1 MKKLLCMLFL
11 LFPIIAHSQTQDE
24 WHRQSA
30 ERQIREYY
38 QAELD
43 KNEKE
48 LRDAQNELDELSRLP
63 YSEFTA
69 EVKSQGAYLGAKI
82 EALKAKKKALE
93 KEFNEKLGELQR
105 QTTVKS
111 GQSQKTRRQENAAR
125 QKQNQ
130 SRMAETSKTT
140 EEEAQRKRAEDAAR
154 KAKEEQ
160 ARNAQFNSN
169 KQKAMQTSE
178 HHYNTQRA
186 YVEHTA
192 SSQAFAQVSAQV
204 SNNQVQR
211 TLSNVPS
218 GKSGKQMPGNSTF
231 NKLQQRNRGEAVNG
245 VYLVNQQ
252 ENTKLFEQRLAAK
265 EAASNGRYD
274 ETWTLEQKKVA
285 LDIWLGSASEIQKS
299 SRIDEQKESLQK
311 KSLQKNIASHL
322 MSEKQA
328 AERDKDAVINA
339 LSQQDEVAAKQRQYA
354 GMVSDRRNTETHFW
368 SQIEDPGK
376 QSEIIDVL
384 VRQCR
389 DSQGYVNSNAIRQVV
404 EAVDLGVELM
414 NRGQRLGG
422 DSAVAQR
429 ANEVLAVFSD
439 MCGKG
444 LCKKY
449 PDK

>member
-11 LFPIIAHSQTQDE
+11 LFPIIVYSQVQNEGQRD
-24 WHRQSA
+24 A

-43 KNEKE
+43 HIEKE
-48 LRDAQNELDELSRLP
+48 LRNAQNEFKELLRIP
-63 YSEFTA
+63 DSEITA
-69 EVKSQGAYLGAKI
+69 EEKSQGAYLGAKI
-82 EALKAKKKALE
+82 EALKAKREALK
-93 KEFNEKLGELQR
+93 KEFDNRLRKFR
-105 QTTVKS
+105 QTTATPV
-111 GQSQKTRRQENAAR
+111 QSQKSRQPEKAAR
-125 QKQNQ
+125 QKQNH
-130 SRMAETSKTT
+130 SRQAQRNGQAATAAQNEK
-140 EEEAQRKRAEDAAR
+140 EEAARKAKEEAAR

-160 ARNAQFNSN
+160 ARKAQFDSN

-178 HHYNTQRA
+178 PYYNTQRA

-192 SSQAFAQVSAQV
+192 SSQAFAQVSAEM

-245 VYLVNQQ
+245 VFRSNHQ
-252 ENTKLFEQRLAAK
+252 ENTALLNRKLDAK
-265 EAASNGRYD
+265 KAASNGRYN
-274 ETWTLEQKKVA
+274 EKWSLEQKKVA
-285 LDIWLGSASEIQKS
+285 LNTWLGSVSEIQKS
-299 SRIDEQKESLQK
+299 SSIDEQKD
-311 KSLQKNIASHL
+311 SLQKNIASHL

-328 AERDKDAVINA
+328 AERDEDAVINA
-339 LSQQDEVAAKQRQYA
+339 LSQQNGVAAEQRHYA
-354 GMVSDRRNTETHFW
+354 GMVSDRRNTEAHFW

-414 NRGQRLGG
+414 KRGQRLGV
-422 DSAVAQR
+422 DSPVTQR
-429 ANEVLAVFSD
+429 ANEVLKVFHD
-439 MCGKG
+439 MCANGF
-444 LCKKY
+444 CK
-449 PDK
+449 

>member
-1 MKKLLCMLFL
+1 MRCLLYMVLLCIPILSFAQNSRVEAVRADYEHKLNEYQRDLQQKKNRLKEEERKGPGQESEFAWNLWIKDLRVDVALAEERITMLNDWYQKA
-11 LFPIIAHSQTQDE
+11 IKRASEEDAVEQSKKTEQQRMQRQQKNQSRQTQ
-24 WHRQSA
+24 RNG
-30 ERQIREYY
+30 
-38 QAELD
+38 QAATAAQ
-43 KNEKE
+43 NEKE
-48 LRDAQNELDELSRLP
+48 
-63 YSEFTA
+63 
-69 EVKSQGAYLGAKI
+69 
-82 EALKAKKKALE
+82 EAARKAK
-93 KEFNEKLGELQR
+93 
-105 QTTVKS
+105 
-111 GQSQKTRRQENAAR
+111 
-125 QKQNQ
+125 
-130 SRMAETSKTT
+130 
-140 EEEAQRKRAEDAAR
+140 EDAAR

-160 ARNAQFNSN
+160 AKAQFGSN

-178 HHYNTQRA
+178 SYYNMQRA

-252 ENTKLFEQRLAAK
+252 ENTELFEQRLAAK
-265 EAASNGRYD
+265 KAASNGRYN
-274 ETWTLEQKKVA
+274 EKWSLEQKKVA
-285 LDIWLGSASEIQKS
+285 LDTWLGSASEIQKS

-311 KSLQKNIASHL
+311 KFLQKNIASHL

-339 LSQQDEVAAKQRQYA
+339 LSQQDGVAAKQRQYA

-414 NRGQRLGG
+414 NRGQILGG
-422 DSAVAQR
+422 DSAVTQR
-429 ANEVLAVFSD
+429 ANEVLAVFSA
-439 MCGKG
+439 MCENGF
-444 LCKKY
+444 CKK
-449 PDK
+449 

>member
-1 MKKLLCMLFL
+1 MLFL
-11 LFPIIAHSQTQDE
+11 LFPIIVYSQVQNE
-24 WHRQSA
+24 GQRAA
-30 ERQIREYY
+30 ERQIKYY

-63 YSEFTA
+63 DSEFTA
-69 EVKSQGAYLGAKI
+69 EVKSRGAYLGVKI
-82 EALKAKKKALE
+82 EALKAKREALK
-93 KEFNEKLGELQR
+93 KEFDNRLRKFR
-105 QTTVKS
+105 QTTATPV
-111 GQSQKTRRQENAAR
+111 QSQKSRQPEKAAR
-125 QKQNQ
+125 QKQNH
-130 SRMAETSKTT
+130 SRQTQRNGQAATAAQNEK
-140 EEEAQRKRAEDAAR
+140 EEAARKAKEEAAR

-160 ARNAQFNSN
+160 ARKAQFDSN
-169 KQKAMQTSE
+169 KQKAMQTSDPY
-178 HHYNTQRA
+178 YNTQRA

-192 SSQAFAQVSAQV
+192 SSQAFAQVSAKV

-252 ENTKLFEQRLAAK
+252 ESTILFEQRLAART
-265 EAASNGRYD
+265 AAVERRYD
-274 ETWTLEQKKVA
+274 KNWTLEQKKEA
-285 LDIWLGSASEIQKS
+285 LSIWLGPASEIQKS
-299 SRIDEQKESLQK
+299 SRIDEQKD
-311 KSLQKNIASHL
+311 SLQKNIASFL

-328 AERDKDAVINA
+328 AECDKDAVINA
-339 LSQQDEVAAKQRQYA
+339 LSQQDGVAAKQRQYA

-414 NRGQRLGG
+414 NRGQILGG
-422 DSAVAQR
+422 DSAVTQR
-429 ANEVLAVFSD
+429 ANEVLAVFSA
-439 MCGKG
+439 MCENGF
-444 LCKKY
+444 CKK
-449 PDK
+449 

>member
-1 MKKLLCMLFL
+1 MVLLCIPILSFAQNSRVEAVRADYEHKLNEYQRDLQQKKNRLKEEERKGPGQESEFAWKLWIKDLRVDVALAEERITMLNDWYQKA
-11 LFPIIAHSQTQDE
+11 IKRASEEDAVEQSKKTEQQRMQRQQKSQNRQTQ
-24 WHRQSA
+24 RNAGQSA
-30 ERQIREYY
+30 TAAQ
-38 QAELD
+38 
-43 KNEKE
+43 NEKE
-48 LRDAQNELDELSRLP
+48 
-63 YSEFTA
+63 
-69 EVKSQGAYLGAKI
+69 
-82 EALKAKKKALE
+82 EAARKAK
-93 KEFNEKLGELQR
+93 
-105 QTTVKS
+105 
-111 GQSQKTRRQENAAR
+111 
-125 QKQNQ
+125 
-130 SRMAETSKTT
+130 
-140 EEEAQRKRAEDAAR
+140 EEAAR

-160 ARNAQFNSN
+160 ARKAFDSN

-178 HHYNTQRA
+178 FYYNTQRA

-192 SSQAFAQVSAQV
+192 SPQAFEQVSAQV

-265 EAASNGRYD
+265 KAASNGRYN
-274 ETWTLEQKKVA
+274 EKWTLEQKKVA
-285 LDIWLGSASEIQKS
+285 LDTWLGSASEMQKS
-299 SRIDEQKESLQK
+299 SRIDEQKESLQNK
-311 KSLQKNIASHL
+311 FLQKNIASHL

-414 NRGQRLGG
+414 NRGQILGG
-422 DSAVAQR
+422 DSAVTQR
-429 ANEVLAVFSD
+429 ANEVLKVFHD
-439 MCGKG
+439 MCAKG

-449 PDK
+449 QDK

>member
-1 MKKLLCMLFL
+1 MLFL

-24 WHRQSA
+24 WQRAA
-30 ERQIREYY
+30 EQQIKEYY

-43 KNEKE
+43 RNEKA
-48 LRDAQNELDELSRLP
+48 LRNAQNELDELSRLP
-63 YSEFTA
+63 DSEFTA
-69 EVKSQGAYLGAKI
+69 EVKARGAYLGAEI
-82 EALKAKKKALE
+82 EALKAERKALKE
-93 KEFNEKLGELQR
+93 KFDNRLRELHR
-105 QTTVKS
+105 QTTAKPV
-111 GQSQKTRRQENAAR
+111 QSQKPRQPEKAAR

-130 SRMAETSKTT
+130 SRMAETSKKT
-140 EEEAQRKRAEDAAR
+140 EEEAQRKRTEEAAR

-160 ARNAQFNSN
+160 ARKAQFDSN
-169 KQKAMQTSE
+169 KQKAMQTSDP
-178 HHYNTQRA
+178 HYNTQRA

-252 ENTKLFEQRLAAK
+252 ESTILFEQRLAART
-265 EAASNGRYD
+265 AAVERRYD
-274 ETWTLEQKKVA
+274 KNWTLEQKKEA
-285 LDIWLGSASEIQKS
+285 LDTWLGSVSEIQKS
-299 SRIDEQKESLQK
+299 SSIDEQKD
-311 KSLQKNIASHL
+311 SLQKNIASFL

-328 AERDKDAVINA
+328 AECDKDAVINA
-339 LSQQDEVAAKQRQYA
+339 LSQQDGVAAKQRQYA

-414 NRGQRLGG
+414 NRGQGLGG
-422 DSAVAQR
+422 DSAVTKR
-429 ANEVLAVFSD
+429 ANEVLAVFSA
-439 MCGKG
+439 MCKKG

>member
-1 MKKLLCMLFL
+1 MLLLCIPILSFAQNSRVEAVRADYEHKLNEYQRDLQQKKNRLKEEERKGPGQESEFAWNLWIKDLRVDVALAEERITMLNDWYQKA
-11 LFPIIAHSQTQDE
+11 IKRASEEDAVEQSKKTEQQRMQRQQKNQSRQTQ
-24 WHRQSA
+24 RNG
-30 ERQIREYY
+30 
-38 QAELD
+38 QAATAAQ
-43 KNEKE
+43 NEKE
-48 LRDAQNELDELSRLP
+48 
-63 YSEFTA
+63 
-69 EVKSQGAYLGAKI
+69 
-82 EALKAKKKALE
+82 EAARKAK
-93 KEFNEKLGELQR
+93 
-105 QTTVKS
+105 
-111 GQSQKTRRQENAAR
+111 
-125 QKQNQ
+125 
-130 SRMAETSKTT
+130 
-140 EEEAQRKRAEDAAR
+140 EDAAR

-160 ARNAQFNSN
+160 ACNAQFNSN

-252 ENTKLFEQRLAAK
+252 ENIKLFEQRLAAK

-389 DSQGYVNSNAIRQVV
+389 DSQGCVNSNAIRQVV

>member
-38 QAELD
+38 QKRLNQ
-43 KNEKE
+43 NEEE
-48 LRDAQNELDELSRLP
+48 LRDAQNELKGLQDLP
-63 YSEFTA
+63 DSKFT
-69 EVKSQGAYLGAKI
+69 EDVKSRGAYLGAKI
-82 EALKAKKKALE
+82 EVLKAEKKALE
-93 KEFNEKLGELQR
+93 EEFNKKMGELQR
-105 QTTVKS
+105 QTTAKS

-130 SRMAETSKTT
+130 SRQAEASRMAE
-140 EEEAQRKRAEDAAR
+140 EQAQRMRAEEAAAR
-154 KAKEEQ
+154 KVREEQ
-160 ARNAQFNSN
+160 ERQVQLKTDKQKNMRDTSPCYNAQRANAGY
-169 KQKAMQTSE
+169 KASP
-178 HHYNTQRA
+178 
-186 YVEHTA
+186 
-192 SSQAFAQVSAQV
+192 QAFAQVSAQV

-218 GKSGKQMPGNSTF
+218 CKSGKQMPGNSTF

-245 VYLVNQQ
+245 VFRSNHQ
-252 ENTKLFEQRLAAK
+252 ENTALLNRKLDAK
-265 EAASNGRYD
+265 KAASNGRYN
-274 ETWTLEQKKVA
+274 EKWSLEQKKVA
-285 LDIWLGSASEIQKS
+285 LDTWLGSVSEIQKS
-299 SRIDEQKESLQK
+299 SSIDEQKD
-311 KSLQKNIASHL
+311 SLQKNIASHL

-328 AERDKDAVINA
+328 AERDEDAVINA
-339 LSQQDEVAAKQRQYA
+339 LSQQNGVAAEQRHYA
-354 GMVSDRRNTETHFW
+354 GIVPDRRNTEAHFW

-414 NRGQRLGG
+414 KRGQRLGV
-422 DSAVAQR
+422 DSPVTQR
-429 ANEVLAVFSD
+429 ANEVLKVFHD
-439 MCGKG
+439 MCANGF
-444 LCKKY
+444 CKK
-449 PDK
+449 

>member
-11 LFPIIAHSQTQDE
+11 LFPIIVYSQVQNE
-24 WHRQSA
+24 GQRAA

-38 QAELD
+38 QAKLD
-43 KNEKE
+43 HNEKE
-48 LRDAQNELDELSRLP
+48 LRDAQNELKELLRLP
-63 YSEFTA
+63 DSEFTA
-69 EVKSQGAYLGAKI
+69 EKKSQGAYLGAKI
-82 EALKAKKKALE
+82 EALKAKRKAL
-93 KEFNEKLGELQR
+93 KEEFDNRLRELHR
-105 QTTVKS
+105 QTKATPV
-111 GQSQKTRRQENAAR
+111 QSQKSRQPEKAAR
-125 QKQNQ
+125 QRQNQ
-130 SRMAETSKTT
+130 SRMAETSKKT
-140 EEEAQRKRAEDAAR
+140 EEEAQRKRTEEAAR

-160 ARNAQFNSN
+160 ARKAQFDSN
-169 KQKAMQTSE
+169 KQKAMQTSDPY
-178 HHYNTQRA
+178 YNTQRA

-192 SSQAFAQVSAQV
+192 SSQAFAQVSAKV

-211 TLSNVPS
+211 TLSSVPS

-252 ENTKLFEQRLAAK
+252 ENTILFEQRLAART
-265 EAASNGRYD
+265 AAVERRYD
-274 ETWTLEQKKVA
+274 KNWTLEQKKEA
-285 LDIWLGSASEIQKS
+285 LSIWLGPASEIQKS
-299 SRIDEQKESLQK
+299 SRIDEQKD
-311 KSLQKNIASHL
+311 SLQKNIASFL

-328 AERDKDAVINA
+328 AECDKDAVINA
-339 LSQQDEVAAKQRQYA
+339 LSQQDGVAAKQRQYA

-414 NRGQRLGG
+414 KRGQRLGV
-422 DSAVAQR
+422 DSPVTQR
-429 ANEVLAVFSD
+429 ANEVLKVFHD
-439 MCGKG
+439 MCANNGF
-444 LCKKY
+444 CKKY

>member
-1 MKKLLCMLFL
+1 MRCLLYMVLLCIPILSFAQNSRVEAVRADYEHKLNEYQRDLQQKKNRLKEEERKGPGQESKFTWNLWIKDLRVDVALAEERITMLNDWYQEE
-11 LFPIIAHSQTQDE
+11 IKRAREEDDAVEQSKKTEQQRMQRQQKSQNRQTQ
-24 WHRQSA
+24 RNAGQSA
-30 ERQIREYY
+30 T
-38 QAELD
+38 AA

-48 LRDAQNELDELSRLP
+48 E
-63 YSEFTA
+63 
-69 EVKSQGAYLGAKI
+69 
-82 EALKAKKKALE
+82 
-93 KEFNEKLGELQR
+93 
-105 QTTVKS
+105 
-111 GQSQKTRRQENAAR
+111 
-125 QKQNQ
+125 
-130 SRMAETSKTT
+130 
-140 EEEAQRKRAEDAAR
+140 AAR

-160 ARNAQFNSN
+160 ARKAQFGSN

-178 HHYNTQRA
+178 PYYNTQRA

-192 SSQAFAQVSAQV
+192 SSQAFAQMSAQV

-265 EAASNGRYD
+265 KAASNGRYN
-274 ETWTLEQKKVA
+274 EKWSLEQKKVA
-285 LDIWLGSASEIQKS
+285 LDTWLGSASEIQKS

-311 KSLQKNIASHL
+311 ESLQKKFLQKNIASHL

-339 LSQQDEVAAKQRQYA
+339 LSQQDGVAAKQRQYA

-414 NRGQRLGG
+414 NRGQILGG
-422 DSAVAQR
+422 DSAVTQR
-429 ANEVLAVFSD
+429 ANEVLAVFSA
-439 MCGKG
+439 MCKEG
-444 LCKKY
+444 LCKK
-449 PDK
+449 

>member
-24 WHRQSA
+24 WQRAA
-30 ERQIREYY
+30 EQQIKEYY

-43 KNEKE
+43 RNEKA
-48 LRDAQNELDELSRLP
+48 LRNAQNELDELSRLP
-63 YSEFTA
+63 DSEFTA
-69 EVKSQGAYLGAKI
+69 EVKARGAYLGAEI
-82 EALKAKKKALE
+82 EALKAERKALKE
-93 KEFNEKLGELQR
+93 KFDNRLRELHR
-105 QTTVKS
+105 QITAKPV
-111 GQSQKTRRQENAAR
+111 QSQKPRQPEKAAR